1 MKRLSVDSH
10 SRVIRMF
17 AFLGIG
23 VLQAVLLGIVSQ
35 FGLGLPINHVFGFYS
50 AVILASV
57 TFVAIIQFLM
67 MYLGDIGKILSMALM
82 VLQLTSTGGTFP
94 IETSGAFFE
103 VLNKIMPMT
112 YSVNLLKS
120 NQRWR
125 CRYYLV

>member
-1 MKRLSVDSH
+1 
-10 SRVIRMF
+10 MF

-23 VLQAVLLGIVSQ
+23 VLQAVLLGIVGQ

-112 YSVNLLKS
+112 YSVNLLKK
-120 NQRWR
+120 
-125 CRYYLV
+125 